1 MHHPAVA
8 LDVYTDAR
16 GELSAVRI
24 GYSESSTETE
34 IPATRLVIVAGAW
47 TPKVFRFLFRS
58 SAVRIP
64 VESLGGHSLVVRSPK
79 LQAGQVSHAVYC
91 NLDTLSPELYA
102 RPTGVIY
109 LAGVNSSSLALPD
122 VATDAE
128 PLDGP
133 VEELKA
139 LARSFIAT
147 GPVGQNKDKNKIED
161 KDKDQD
167 MEVVRTG
174 LCFRPI
180 TSRGTP
186 ILARV
191 DDAQLGDAISTRPGA
206 EGGVF
211 VATGHAF
218 WGISLSLG
226 TGKVMAEMMQGRKL
240 SADISRLG
248 L

>member
-1 MHHPAVA
+1 M
-8 LDVYTDAR
+8 
-16 GELSAVRI
+16 
-24 GYSESSTETE
+24 
-34 IPATRLVIVAGAW
+34 AGAW

-58 SAVRIP
+58 STVHIP

-79 LQAGQVSHAVYC
+79 LQAGQASHSVYC
-91 NLDTLSPELYA
+91 RLDTLSPELYA

-109 LAGVNSSSLALPD
+109 LAGVNSSSLPLPD
-122 VATDAE
+122 VATGAE

-133 VEELKA
+133 IEELKA
-139 LARSFIAT
+139 LARSFIA
-147 GPVGQNKDKNKIED
+147 GPVDQNKDKKKD
-161 KDKDQD
+161 KNKDQD
-167 MEVVRTG
+167 IEVVRTG

-180 TSRGTP
+180 TARGTP

-191 DDAQLGDAISTRPGA
+191 DDAQLGDAISTRPGP

-226 TGKVMAEMMQGRKL
+226 TGKVMAQMIQGRKL
-240 SADISRLG
+240 SADIGRLG